1 MMGAIMLLIAL
12 FVSVIVLLGSLV
24 SGAIFFYK
32 EGDHFISFVFLSAI
46 IVTLCLTIGIIF
58 LQFGI

>member
-12 FVSVIVLLGSLV
+12 FISVIVLLGSLV

-32 EGDHFISFVFLSAI
+32 ERDYFISFVFVFAI
-46 IVTLCLTIGIIF
+46 IVTLCLTTGIIF